1 MATPNVAIQGLFP
14 FTFRGLDPV
23 PTESVDSNFG
33 HSQPEYQYPYI
44 DVGTNDHTGRNPTK
58 FTVRLHF
65 INGLEGFCVLFPDAW
80 NEWWE
85 ALSDGSSGP
94 CWHPIYGPLRARVL
108 DGNVPLVASMTAGVV
123 VTVNFTETRDDIEQ
137 DLEFYRT
144 NAAVSTLASAAQDAA
159 NAYEINYP
167 SGDPAQPSLLDTI
180 AQLESLAFEASLTY
194 AGFANKVAGNVA
206 KMIDTAKALND
217 PSAWPAV
224 ELLTQL
230 WDRLKSAAKQAA
242 KTANPRPKR
251 SAKALS
257 DTTLDAFARSV
268 NNTLSDVAELNPE
281 ALGSPIV
288 SKGSVLFYYA

>member
-65 INGLEGFCVLFPDAW
+65 INGLEGSRVLFPDAW

-159 NAYEINYP
+159 NEYEINYP

-206 KMIDTAKALND
+206 KMIDAAKALND

>member
-1 MATPNVAIQGLFP
+1 MATPNVAIQGLSP

-23 PTESVDSNFG
+23 PCKTIGNNGG
-33 HSQPEYQYPYI
+33 HDQPEYTYPYI
-44 DVGTNDHTGRNPTK
+44 DVGTHDHTGRKPTR
-58 FTVRLHF
+58 FSVVLCF
-65 INGLEGFCVLFPDAW
+65 INGLDGSRPLFPEVW
-80 NEWWE
+80 NEYYE
-85 ALSDGSSGP
+85 AISDGSSGP
-94 CWHPIYGPLRARVL
+94 CWHPLFGPMRARVL
-108 DGNVPLVASMTAGVV
+108 DWDVPLDASTTAGVFA
-123 VTVNFTETRDDIEQ
+123 TVNFTETRDDIEQ

-144 NAAVSTLASAAQDAA
+144 SAAVSTLASAAQDAA
-159 NAYEINYP
+159 NEYEINYP

-206 KMIDTAKALND
+206 KMIDAAKALND
-217 PSAWPAV
+217 PSAWPAT

-251 SAKALS
+251 SAKAIT

-281 ALGSPIV
+281 ALGKPVV